1 MISSPQ
7 NIAIQIFKKSFLF
20 FLLGSLSSYSFA
32 QNQTYTTSK
41 KDSLRDLL
49 SSSNLSFR
57 VNAYNQLSDI
67 LFQDSADVSY
77 EYALRAYE
85 TARTLSNDESIALQA
100 EKVGNLSTTLGKYE
114 TAIDYYTI
122 CLSLSKE
129 QKNNLDI
136 SKFYRLI
143 GIAYYYIGSM
153 DKSLESHLESLQF
166 AQKVND
172 KKSEAGAYNN
182 IGLVYENSKK
192 YELALENYIKAEQ
205 IFTKNNIE
213 ENLALCQINIG
224 NIYYHNQD
232 YDHALEYYFK
242 SYAIFKSID
251 QPEKIALAA
260 QNIALIYELKNN
272 FVKAIEY
279 SEISL
284 NLYQKANDIRGI
296 ASLSNNLG
304 HYYFTRNDFNKAEE
318 LFQNSLVHAKQTQ
331 SLTTLQRAYNSLY
344 ILYKEKQDYKN
355 ALLFLESTN
364 SIVDSIYSLE
374 IEKKVSELQ
383 SIFQL
388 EQKEKEYKILRNSFI
403 YITLLTL
410 LIIVVLFYN
419 YSIKLRSNRALKE
432 KNIEIENQNIKLEK
446 IIATRDKFFSIIAHD
461 LKNPLSAFMGLTEVM
476 SSSSSQLDSS
486 TKLQLTK
493 QLNKLAE
500 NMYNLLE
507 NLLNWGHSQTG
518 DIEHNPSVFRVA
530 EVVTETIDV
539 LSVNASIKSIAIEK
553 RIDETSEVFAD
564 KNMISTVI
572 RNLLSNAIKFTEP
585 GGKVEIYS
593 TISDNKLTLLV
604 KDNGVGISEK
614 NLSQLF
620 RIDSQFRTMGT
631 SSEPGTGLGLIL
643 CKDFIERNYGTMIV
657 ESIEGKGSTF
667 GFTVPI
673 S

>member
-1 MISSPQ
+1 
-7 NIAIQIFKKSFLF
+7 
-20 FLLGSLSSYSFA
+20 
-32 QNQTYTTSK
+32 
-41 KDSLRDLL
+41 L
-49 SSSNLSFR
+49 SSSNLSIR
-57 VNAYNQLSDI
+57 VHAFNQLSDI
-67 LFQDSADVSY
+67 LFQDSAETSY
-77 EYALRAYE
+77 EYSLRAYE
-85 TARTLSNDESIALQA
+85 TAINLSDDESIALQA

-114 TAIDYYTI
+114 TAIKFYTI
-122 CLSLSKE
+122 SLSLSKE

-153 DKSLESHLESLQF
+153 DKSLESHLMSLKY
-166 AQKVND
+166 AQIGKS

-192 YELALENYIKAEQ
+192 YQLALENYIKAEQ
-205 IFTKNNIE
+205 IFTKYNFE

-224 NIYYHNQD
+224 NIYYHNQE
-232 YDHALEYYFK
+232 YDNALEYYLS
-242 SYAIFKSID
+242 SYTIFRNID

-272 FVKAIEY
+272 FEKALEY
-279 SEISL
+279 CEISL
-284 NLYQKANDIRGI
+284 NLYKKANDIRGI

-304 HYYFTRNDFNKAEE
+304 YYYLTRKEVTKAEE
-318 LFQNSLVHAKQTQ
+318 LFLSSLEYSKQTQ

-344 ILYKEKQDYKN
+344 ILYKEKQDFKN
-355 ALLFLESTN
+355 ALHFLESTN
-364 SIVDSIYSLE
+364 SIVDSIYSME

-383 SIFQL
+383 SKFQL

-403 YITLLTL
+403 YIAILTL
-410 LIIVVLFYN
+410 LILIVLFYN
-419 YSIKLRSNRALKE
+419 YSIKLRSNRALRE

-476 SSSSSQLDSS
+476 CSNSSQLDSS

-507 NLLNWGHSQTG
+507 NLLNWGRSQTG
-518 DIEHNPSVFRVA
+518 DIEYDPSVFRIA
-530 EVVTETIDV
+530 EVVNETIDV
-539 LSVNASIKSIAIEK
+539 LSVNASIKSILIEK
-553 RIDETSEVFAD
+553 KIDEASEIFAD

-572 RNLLSNAIKFTEP
+572 RNLLSNAIKFTHP
-585 GGKVEIYS
+585 GGQVVINSSIK
-593 TISDNKLTLLV
+593 DNKFTLLV
-604 KDNGVGISEK
+604 SDNGVGISEK

-620 RIDSQFRTMGT
+620 QIDSQYRTIGT

-643 CKDFIERNYGTMIV
+643 CKDFIERNHGAMIV

-667 GFTVPI
+667 GFTVPLGK
-673 S
+673 